1 MIADPG
7 TRIDWWVITR
17 DTIFFII
24 YLVIITIFLSSNS
37 ITITNAIILMLLY
50 LIHIFAMKWNSLYE
64 VAIKKNVARWME
76 IKELTRLAQTEIEFF
91 H

>member
-1 MIADPG
+1 MIAEPG

-24 YLVIITIFLSSNS
+24 YLIVITVFLSSNS
-37 ITITNAIILMLLY
+37 ITLINSCILLGLY
-50 LIHIFAMKWNSLYE
+50 LVHIFAMKWNSLYE

-76 IKELTRLAQTEIEFF
+76 IREFVKLASTNIDFF